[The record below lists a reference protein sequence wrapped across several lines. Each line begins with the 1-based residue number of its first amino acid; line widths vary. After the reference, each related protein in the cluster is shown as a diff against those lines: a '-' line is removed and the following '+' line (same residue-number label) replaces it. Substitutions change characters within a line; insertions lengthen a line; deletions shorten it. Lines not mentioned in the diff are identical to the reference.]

1 MLVSAVL
8 IAREFPTNEHF
19 FDTTYYPCLGAV
31 AGLPYGVWVHG
42 NNDTAGA
49 ASAVRKIATGWGLEL
64 AAEALELTKVN
75 KEARDSC
82 YELGGTLAATL
93 MG

>member
-1 MLVSAVL
+1 MSGA
-8 IAREFPTNEHF
+8 PKHF

-31 AGLPYGVWVHG
+31 AGRPYGVWVHG

-49 ASAVRKIATGWGLEL
+49 VSAVRKIATGWGLEL
-64 AAEALELTKVN
+64 AAEALELTTVN
-75 KEARDSC
+75 KASRDSG
-82 YELGGTLAATL
+82 YELGGTLAATV